1 MNTTKIKELSKA
13 YLDYFPIGVAV
24 RPEDLEGSHGK
35 LILEHFN
42 SLTAENVMKFENI
55 QPQEGR
61 FTFRDSDKIVDFSV
75 ENKMKIRGHTFVWH
89 NQTPQ
94 WVFLDDSGANVSRE
108 LLVERLHMHIKTICK
123 RYGDKIYTWD
133 VVNEAVED
141 KTDAQLRKSK
151 WYEII
156 GEDYID
162 IAFKIARKEAPNAE
176 LYYNDYGNEQ
186 PKKLKKTYELLKRLI
201 DSGTP
206 IDGVGIQGHWNIYDR
221 DLFDNLRRA
230 IELYASLGI
239 KIQITELDVSM
250 FEFED
255 DTRTVLEPTTE
266 MLKLQARVYEELFEI
281 FRSYS
286 DVIDGVTFWG
296 VSDAYTWKDNFPVR
310 DRKDWPLL
318 FDVNQ
323 EPKEAFFSVVNFE

>member
-1 MNTTKIKELSKA
+1 MSKA
-13 YLDYFPIGVAV
+13 YSDYFPIGAAV
-24 RPEDLEGSHGK
+24 RPEDLDGPHGK

-42 SLTAENVMKFENI
+42 SLTAENVMKFEHI
-55 QPQEGR
+55 QPREGK
-61 FTFRDSDKIVDFSV
+61 FTFEDSDKIVDFAV
-75 ENKMKIRGHTFVWH
+75 KNKMKIRGHTFVWH

-94 WVFLDDSGANVSRE
+94 WVFTNKSGENVSRD
-108 LLVERLHMHIKTICK
+108 LLIERLHTHIKTICE
-123 RYGDKIYTWD
+123 RYGDKIYAWD
-133 VVNEAVED
+133 VVNEAIED
-141 KTDAQLRKSK
+141 KTDVQLRTSK

-156 GEDYID
+156 GEDFID
-162 IAFKIARKEAPNAE
+162 IAFKIAREEAPNAE
-176 LYYNDYGNEQ
+176 LYYNDYNNEQ
-186 PKKLKKTYELLKRLI
+186 PKKLKKTYDLLKKLL

-221 DLFDNLRRA
+221 DLFDNLKRA

-255 DTRTVLEPTTE
+255 ETRTILTPTSE
-266 MLKLQARVYEELFEI
+266 MLRLQAQVYEELFKI

-286 DVIDGVTFWG
+286 DIIDGITFWG

-310 DRKDWPLL
+310 NRKDWPLL

-323 EPKEAFFSVVNFE
+323 EPKKAFFSVVNFE